1 MPIEPRH
8 REMSVRILVAD
19 PIAEEGIAIL
29 RGVADV
35 DVITK
40 QAPDELLRRIPD
52 YDALVVRSETKV
64 TAPVIEAG
72 TRLRAIGRAGV
83 GVDNIDVEAATR
95 KGITVVNA
103 PTGNTIAATEHTIA
117 LLLALARNVPQAH
130 LALKAGRWDRAKFT
144 GVEVRNKVLGI
155 LGLGKIGTE
164 VARRALGLQMRVVGY
179 DPFVSE
185 DHARNLG
192 VEYADFETVLRVADF
207 LTVHIPLS
215 NETRSLIGEAELA
228 KMKPTAR
235 VINVA
240 RGGII
245 DEEALYRAVEEGRI
259 AGAAV
264 DVFSHEPTTD
274 NILLKSDKIIVTP
287 HLGASTEEA
296 QVQVAV
302 DVAEQIVDIFQG
314 RPARYAVNLPH
325 VPAETLKALQPYLPL
340 AEALGAMA
348 AQLAHG
354 QVTGVTITYEGEV
367 ADHDTALLKAA
378 LIKGLL
384 RASSEDQI
392 NFVNAAFI
400 ARERGLRITEQ
411 TTVETENY
419 TSLLRVAVDRQGEKT
434 IVAGTVL
441 RGEPRVVQINDYNQ
455 MDIAPVGTLLLCHNT
470 DRPGV
475 IGRVGTLL
483 GQRDINIAFMSV
495 ARDHPRGRALMIVG
509 VDEPISDEVLNEV
522 RALDGI
528 DDAVV
533 VNL

>member
-1 MPIEPRH
+1 
-8 REMSVRILVAD
+8 VRILVAD
-19 PIAEEGIAIL
+19 PVAEEGVQIL

-40 QAPDELLRRIPD
+40 QTTDELIRRIPD

-95 KGITVVNA
+95 RGITVVNA

-130 LALKAGRWDRAKFT
+130 MALKQGRWDRAKFT
-144 GVEVRNKVLGI
+144 GVELRNKVLGI
-155 LGLGKIGTE
+155 IGLGKIGTA
-164 VARRALGLQMRVVGY
+164 VARRALGLEMRVVGY

-192 VEYADFETVLRVADF
+192 IEFADFDTVLRVADF

-215 NETRSLIGEAELA
+215 NETRSLIGEAQLA
-228 KMKPTAR
+228 MMKPTAR

-245 DEEALYRAVEEGRI
+245 DEEALYRAVEGGRL
-259 AGAAV
+259 AGAAI
-264 DVFSHEPTTD
+264 DVFSQEPTTD
-274 NILLKSDKIIVTP
+274 NILISSDKIIVTP

-296 QVQVAV
+296 QIQVAV
-302 DVAEQIVDIFQG
+302 DVAEQIVEILHG

-325 VPAETLKALQPYLPL
+325 IPAETLNALQPYLPL
-340 AEALGAMA
+340 VESLGAMA
-348 AQLAHG
+348 SQLARG
-354 QVTGVTITYEGEV
+354 QVSGVTVTYRGEV
-367 ADHDTALLKAA
+367 AEYDTALLRAA

-384 RASSEDQI
+384 RASGEDQI
-392 NFVNAAFI
+392 NLVNAAFI
-400 ARERGLRITEQ
+400 ARERGLRLTEEKSS
-411 TTVETENY
+411 TSENY
-419 TSLLRVAVDRQGEKT
+419 TSLIRVAVDRRGDKT
-434 IVAGTVL
+434 VVAGTVL
-441 RGEPRVVQINDYNQ
+441 RGEPRVVQINDYEQ
-455 MDIAPVGTLLLCHNT
+455 MDIAPTGTLLLCHNT

-509 VDEPISDEVLNEV
+509 VDEPITDDVLKDV

-533 VNL
+533 VSL

>member
-1 MPIEPRH
+1 M
-8 REMSVRILVAD
+8 RILVAD
-19 PIAEEGIAIL
+19 PVAEEGVQIL

-40 QAPDELLRRIPD
+40 QTPEQLIQRIPA

-130 LALKAGRWDRAKFT
+130 MALKQGRWDRAKFT
-144 GVEVRNKVLGI
+144 GVELRNKVLGVI
-155 LGLGKIGTE
+155 GLGKIGSE
-164 VARRALGLQMRVVGY
+164 VARRAIGLEMRVIGY

-192 VEYADFETVLRVADF
+192 VEVADFDTVLRMADF

-215 NETRSLIGEAELA
+215 SETRSLIGEKQLA
-228 KMKPTAR
+228 MMKPTAR
-235 VINVA
+235 IINVA

-259 AGAAV
+259 AGAAI
-264 DVFSHEPTTD
+264 DVFSQEPTTD
-274 NILLKSDKIIVTP
+274 NILIKSDKIIVTP

-302 DVAEQIVDIFQG
+302 DVAEQIVEILNG
-314 RPARYAVNLPH
+314 RPARYAVNLPL
-325 VPAETLKALQPYLPL
+325 VPAETMKALQPYLPL

-354 QVTGVTITYEGEV
+354 QVSGVTVTYRGEV
-367 ADHDTALLKAA
+367 AEHDTALLKAA
-378 LIKGLL
+378 VIKGLFH
-384 RASSEDQI
+384 ASSEDQI
-392 NFVNAAFI
+392 NLVNATFV
-400 ARERGLRITEQ
+400 ARERGLRLTEEKS
-411 TTVETENY
+411 TNSENY
-419 TSLLRVAVDRQGEKT
+419 TSLIRVAIDRQGEKT
-434 IVAGTVL
+434 VVAGTVL
-441 RGEPRVVQINDYNQ
+441 RGEPRVVQINDYDE

-509 VDEPISDEVLNEV
+509 VDEPISDAVLNEV

-533 VNL
+533 VSL